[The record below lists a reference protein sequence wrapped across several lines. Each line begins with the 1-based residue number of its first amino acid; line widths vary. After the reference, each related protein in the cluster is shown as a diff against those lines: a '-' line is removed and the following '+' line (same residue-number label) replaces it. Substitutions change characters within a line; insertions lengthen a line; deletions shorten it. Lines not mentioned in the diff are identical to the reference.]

1 MLSNRDLLSQS
12 EAERL
17 QQSFEEL
24 IRAFKE
30 SGQESTLD
38 QGAIGGLR
46 QEFFVR
52 GSYDHDVPPETGAAM
67 TSSGGGAARMEFRLA
82 FFIGQPSEYGK
93 MMIAENRMD
102 LTSGERGISGD
113 DKFVG
118 GPAPQIADMY
128 EDIIVQAAANVYRV
142 RILHTR
148 TIDDFD
154 GPTVAKLTAR
164 GYHRRPG
171 YHDVMDRIFEPRVNF
186 SDDNQK

>member
-46 QEFFVR
+46 QE
-52 GSYDHDVPPETGAAM
+52 
-67 TSSGGGAARMEFRLA
+67 

-128 EDIIVQAAANVYRV
+128 EDIIVQAAANLYRV

-186 SDDNQK
+186 SD